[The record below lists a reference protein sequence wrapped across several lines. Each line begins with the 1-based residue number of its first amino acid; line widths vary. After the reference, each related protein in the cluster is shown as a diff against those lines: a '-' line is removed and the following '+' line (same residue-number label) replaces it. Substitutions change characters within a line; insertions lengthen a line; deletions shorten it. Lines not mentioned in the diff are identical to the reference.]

1 MPWAFLVLP
10 LSMYSMWVIW
20 PIIQSFALSFTD
32 WRGIEP
38 KVNFIG
44 FENFTRLFGDKV
56 FWTSLK
62 NNLLWLI
69 LFVGIPVP
77 IGLLVAM
84 LFDIKLPGGKIFK
97 TLFYLSMTLSFIV
110 IAQIWSWI
118 YEPQY
123 GVLTNTFKFF
133 GFNNLGEVQQA
144 AFSFLIFGI
153 IPFFAAIILAKL
165 IDLKIKIKNHWKI
178 LFLYIGII
186 VVFLLIAKFIQ
197 NYWNP
202 QLTISRTAKKGFP
215 WISDPETVTFSLI
228 FDTTLSISFLAISFF
243 KIRCSSV
250 FRTNT

>member
-10 LSMYSMWVIW
+10 LSMYSIWVIW

-84 LFDIKLPGGKIFK
+84 LFDIKLPGGKGRGCPAHRRRGDGK
-97 TLFYLSMTLSFIV
+97 
-110 IAQIWSWI
+110 
-118 YEPQY
+118 
-123 GVLTNTFKFF
+123 GDGNR
-133 GFNNLGEVQQA
+133 QQ
-144 AFSFLIFGI
+144 G
-153 IPFFAAIILAKL
+153 K
-165 IDLKIKIKNHWKI
+165 D
-178 LFLYIGII
+178 
-186 VVFLLIAKFIQ
+186 Q
-197 NYWNP
+197 
-202 QLTISRTAKKGFP
+202 
-215 WISDPETVTFSLI
+215 PEQEG
-228 FDTTLSISFLAISFF
+228 
-243 KIRCSSV
+243 SS
-250 FRTNT
+250 